1 MFKNHGESLQN
12 GPASLCEVT
21 ILAGESAG
29 TTANCITSTNSM
41 FTFRLSSNQIFSI
54 RITLRNAGL
63 STVSQMNISKWMLW
77 YVMFFIECVLGTHDV
92 QSIGV
97 SSAAPNTVSLSAS
110 FSEIS
115 AAEGVMFV
123 LLFTE
128 ESGSVSFTDS
138 VYLVLERAQSNQF
151 M

>member
-1 MFKNHGESLQN
+1 
-12 GPASLCEVT
+12 
-21 ILAGESAG
+21 
-29 TTANCITSTNSM
+29 
-41 FTFRLSSNQIFSI
+41 
-54 RITLRNAGL
+54 
-63 STVSQMNISKWMLW
+63 
-77 YVMFFIECVLGTHDV
+77 MFFIECVLGTHDV

-151 M
+151 MQDDITQGQYTVLAFDVEGNGKLESRQSSAAVEESIRVSGQG

>member
-1 MFKNHGESLQN
+1 
-12 GPASLCEVT
+12 
-21 ILAGESAG
+21 
-29 TTANCITSTNSM
+29 
-41 FTFRLSSNQIFSI
+41 
-54 RITLRNAGL
+54 
-63 STVSQMNISKWMLW
+63 
-77 YVMFFIECVLGTHDV
+77 MFFIECVLGTHDV

-138 VYLVLERAQSNQF
+138 VYLVLNRAQSNQF
-151 M
+151 MQANITQGQYTVLAFDVEGNGKLEPRQSSAAAEESIRVSGQGQST